1 MNDINPAL
9 ARYEDEAPDAVY
21 APAPDDEIVDA
32 ELVEDGE
39 LVPVRLTG
47 RPLVDQ
53 HTVLMPGEKI
63 PTSDDPGTT
72 YTERDLYVSEETAQA
87 IKEAEEEGSPQRR
100 TAMGLFETWCAE
112 QGRVAKPCTTATY
125 TEYGRHLMSRKLK
138 VTTIRHYMSLI
149 RTSMPPGKKPDNSL
163 FLALLSQYRKKNK
176 RALRRKEAFPIT
188 LPYLVPMIEKA
199 EADDRPIGWRDSAM
213 FAFGYR
219 FLGRSIEDV
228 DLDLEDVRILDDL
241 VIVWLAEDKTHKGE
255 EQTIYLHDRE
265 DLRLVFRMRRWVGY
279 LAEQGITTG
288 PVFREVLRSGKVASS
303 ETRQKR
309 GATKRGDHLRPQTV
323 NERVKLWFAAAGLK
337 TDGRPVSSHSLRA
350 GGATDLGMN
359 GATDE
364 DLEEAGR
371 WKKGSRLPR
380 ERYVRPT
387 KDASRDPFKKVPM
400 HAPEAQTQG

>member
-1 MNDINPAL
+1 MSLRDQ
-9 ARYEDEAPDAVY
+9 
-21 APAPDDEIVDA
+21 DEIVDA

-39 LVPVRLTG
+39 LLPYAEPAG
-47 RPLVDQ
+47 RPLVDA
-53 HTVLMPGEKI
+53 HTVLMPGEEI
-63 PTSDDPGTT
+63 PTSTDPGTT
-72 YTERDLYVSEETAQA
+72 YTERDLYVSEETAAA

-100 TAMGLFETWCAE
+100 TAMRLFEAWCAE

-125 TEYGRHLMSRKLK
+125 TEYGRHLMAQGLK
-138 VTTIRHYMSLI
+138 VSTIRHYMSLI
-149 RTSMPPGKKPDNSL
+149 RTSMPAGKKPDNSL
-163 FLALLSQYRKKNK
+163 YLMLLAQYRRKNK

-228 DLDLEDVRILDDL
+228 DLDLEDVTILDDRVL
-241 VIVWLAEDKTHKGE
+241 VWLAEDKTHKGE
-255 EQTIYLHDRE
+255 EQTLVLHDRP
-265 DLRLVFRMRRWVGY
+265 DLNLIFRLRRWVGY

-288 PVFREVLRSGKVASS
+288 PVFREVLRSGRVASP
-303 ETRQKR
+303 ETRARR
-309 GATKRGDHLRPQTV
+309 GATKRGAYLRPQTV

-350 GGATDLGMN
+350 GGATDLGVN

-364 DLEEAGR
+364 ELEEAGR
-371 WKKGSRLPR
+371 WKKGSRIPR
-380 ERYVRPT
+380 ERYVRPA
-387 KDASRDPFKKVPM
+387 KDTSKDPFRKIPV
-400 HAPEAQTQG
+400 HSPEAQTSK

>member
-1 MNDINPAL
+1 MSLRDQ
-9 ARYEDEAPDAVY
+9 
-21 APAPDDEIVDA
+21 DEIVDA
-32 ELVEDGE
+32 ELVEDGR
-39 LVPVRLTG
+39 LVRAAPAA
-47 RPLVDQ
+47 RPLVNE
-53 HTVLMPGEKI
+53 HTVLMPGEEI
-63 PTSDDPGTT
+63 PTSDDPRTT

-87 IKEAEEEGSPQRR
+87 LKEAEEEGSPQRR
-100 TAMGLFETWCAE
+100 TAMRLFEAWCAE

-125 TEYGRHLMSRKLK
+125 TEYGRHLMARQLK

-163 FLALLSQYRKKNK
+163 FLLLLTQYRKKNK

-188 LPYLVPMIEKA
+188 LPYLVPMMEKA

-228 DLDLEDVRILDDL
+228 DLDLEDVTILDDRVL
-241 VIVWLAEDKTHKGE
+241 VWLAEDKTHKGE
-255 EQTIYLHDRE
+255 EQTLVLHDRP
-265 DLRLVFRMRRWVGY
+265 DLNLVFRLRRWVRY

-288 PVFREVLRSGKVASS
+288 PVFREVLRSGKVASA
-303 ETRQKR
+303 ETRERR
-309 GATKRGDHLRPQTV
+309 GATKRGAYLRPQTV
-323 NERVKLWFAAAGLK
+323 NERVKLWFGAAGLK

-364 DLEEAGR
+364 ELEEAGR
-371 WKKGSRLPR
+371 WKKGSRIPR
-380 ERYVRPT
+380 ERYVRPA
-387 KDASRDPFKKVPM
+387 KDASKDPFRKIPV
-400 HAPEAQTQG
+400 HSPEAQTSK

>member
-1 MNDINPAL
+1 MSLRDQ
-9 ARYEDEAPDAVY
+9 DE
-21 APAPDDEIVDA
+21 EIVDA

-39 LVPVRLTG
+39 LVRAAPAA
-47 RPLVDQ
+47 RPLVDA
-53 HTVLMPGEKI
+53 HTVLMPGEEI
-63 PTSDDPGTT
+63 PTSDDPRTT

-87 IKEAEEEGSPQRR
+87 LKEAEREGSPQRR
-100 TAMGLFETWCAE
+100 TAMRLFEAWCAE

-125 TEYGRHLMSRKLK
+125 TEYGRHLMAKGLK

-163 FLALLSQYRKKNK
+163 FLLLLGQYRKKNK

-188 LPYLVPMIEKA
+188 LPYLVPMMEKA

-228 DLDLEDVRILDDL
+228 DLDLEDLTIIDDR
-241 VIVWLAEDKTHKGE
+241 VFVWLAEDKTHKGE
-255 EQTIYLHDRE
+255 EQTITLHDRE
-265 DLRLVFRMRRWVGY
+265 DLRLVFRLRRYVDW

-288 PVFREVLRSGKVASS
+288 PVWREILRSGKVATP
-303 ETRQKR
+303 ETRATKGG
-309 GATKRGDHLRPQTV
+309 GATKRGIYLRPQTV
-323 NERVKLWFAAAGLK
+323 NDRVKYWFAAAGLK
-337 TDGRPVSSHSLRA
+337 SDGRPVSSHGLRA
-350 GGATDLGMN
+350 GGATDLGMA

-364 DLEEAGR
+364 ELEEAGR
-371 WKKGSRLPR
+371 WKKGSRMPR

-387 KDASRDPFKKVPM
+387 RDAGRDVFKRVPV
-400 HAPEAQTQG
+400 HNPAAPAEE

>member
-1 MNDINPAL
+1 VGSEPI
-9 ARYEDEAPDAVY
+9 
-21 APAPDDEIVDA
+21 EIVDA

-39 LVPVRLTG
+39 LVPLRLAG

-53 HTVLMPGEKI
+53 HTVLMPGEHI

-72 YTERDLYVSEETAQA
+72 YTERDLYVSAETAQA

-100 TAMGLFETWCAE
+100 TAMGLFETWCVE

-125 TEYGRHLMSRKLK
+125 TEYGRHLMARNLK

-163 FLALLSQYRKKNK
+163 FLLLLAQYRKKNK

-188 LPYLVPMIEKA
+188 LPYLVPMMEKA
-199 EADDRPIGWRDSAM
+199 EADDRSIGWRDSAM

-228 DLDLEDVRILDDL
+228 DLEVEDVTILDDRVL
-241 VIVWLAEDKTHKGE
+241 VWLAEDKTHKGE
-255 EQTIYLHDRE
+255 EQTLVLHDRE
-265 DLRLVFRMRRWVGY
+265 DLQLVFRLRRWVGY

-288 PVFREVLRSGKVASS
+288 PMFREVLRSGKVASP
-303 ETRQKR
+303 ETRARR
-309 GATKRGDHLRPQTV
+309 GATKRGIHLRPQTV
-323 NERVKLWFAAAGLK
+323 NDRVKLWFAAAGLK

-359 GATDE
+359 DATDE
-364 DLEEAGR
+364 ELEEAGR
-371 WKKGSRLPR
+371 WKKGSRIPR

-387 KDASRDPFKKVPM
+387 KDANKDPFKRVPV
-400 HAPEAQTQG
+400 HNPTAQTQE